1 MVKFQSRNEMILWLI
16 DNFFCGYMYKFS
28 EMTNMSDNRLKKEI
42 EKLTKG
48 KMSMFKENN
57 VYFLEYLF

>member
-1 MVKFQSRNEMILWLI
+1 MMFFNSRDEMILWLI
-16 DNFFCGYMYKFS
+16 DNFFYGYMYKFS
-28 EMTNMSDNRLKKEI
+28 EMTNMSDNRLKREI
-42 EKLTKG
+42 KKLTKG

>member
-1 MVKFQSRNEMILWLI
+1 MVEFQSRNEMILWLI
-16 DNFFCGYMYKFS
+16 DNFFYGYMYKFS

-42 EKLTKG
+42 KKLTKG
-48 KMSMFKENN
+48 KMNMFKENN

>member
-28 EMTNMSDNRLKKEI
+28 EMANMSDNRLKKEVK
-42 EKLTKG
+42 KLTKG
-48 KMSMFKENN
+48 KMNMFKENN

>member
-1 MVKFQSRNEMILWLI
+1 
-16 DNFFCGYMYKFS
+16 MYKFS

-48 KMSMFKENN
+48 KINMFKENN

>member
-1 MVKFQSRNEMILWLI
+1 MVEFQSRNEMILWLI

-28 EMTNMSDNRLKKEI
+28 EMANMSDNRLKKEV

-48 KMSMFKENN
+48 KMNMFKENN

>member
-1 MVKFQSRNEMILWLI
+1 MMEFRSRNEMILWLI
-16 DNFFCGYMYKFS
+16 DNFFYGYMYKFS

-48 KMSMFKENN
+48 KINMFKENN

>member
-1 MVKFQSRNEMILWLI
+1 MVEFQSRNEMILWLI

-48 KMSMFKENN
+48 KINMFKENN